1 MLTSDPTFPQTRA
14 SLVANRDTIDSIL
27 GFLRRHFALAV
38 ITTMIAWT
46 GWAIHAQLTASH
58 FVATAKLLVDPDAP
72 TQLANQL
79 ANRQPQAS
87 FPDSNEVPTQVDL
100 LSSDYVA
107 RKVINELD
115 LTHDADLSRSGR
127 LAGIRSSLA
136 RLIGDVRD
144 DDVPAPLVP
153 TMAQLRSYFDHSTD
167 HSEER
172 MRRTLNAFRRNLK
185 IHAVPSSHII
195 DVSFSSS
202 SPKRAAEIAN
212 AVANAIV
219 RLELNADNEA
229 SQKAGAVSQNR
240 LQDLRAQVERAQK
253 DLVEFKSSNNF
264 VSQAQ
269 IRDLVARVQTLRNAY
284 DTALKL
290 DAESQR
296 PDVPVTKTR
305 LIAAAAEPLEPDGA
319 NIALAFAAVTL
330 VGASFGLG
338 LGALRDARDR
348 TFRTRDQVNSLLGV
362 DCLALLPK
370 LKRRNKLRRGNA
382 HAPNKLFSRN
392 NQFIE
397 ALRSVELAIENTNHG
412 LTRSNRTKSNTTIIG
427 VTSALPGE
435 GKSTVAAALAFHMRQ
450 RVKRVLLVDCDM
462 RNPYL
467 SRLLSPKAHSGLS
480 ELTKGDVSRDAVV
493 LSDTNENVNFLP
505 ARSDRRN
512 GHNVPA
518 PVDSLSMRDAFA
530 GLRRQ
535 YDLIFLDLP
544 PLAPVVDA
552 RAIADLIDGYLVV
565 VEWGETKIDIV
576 QHALAHAK
584 SLNDKLMGIVLNKV
598 ELSRLG
604 RYDRHLTEFYS
615 TDYYFKDGHGL
626 WTH

>member
-14 SLVANRDTIDSIL
+14 PLAANLDTIDSIL
-27 GFLRRHFALAV
+27 GFVRRHFALAV
-38 ITTMIAWT
+38 ITAVIAWT
-46 GWAIHAQLTASH
+46 GWAIHAQLTTAH

-72 TQLANQL
+72 AQLANQL
-79 ANRQPQAS
+79 ANRQQTPS
-87 FPDSNEVPTQVDL
+87 FPDTNEVPTQVDL

-107 RKVINELD
+107 RKVINDLD

-136 RLIGDVRD
+136 KLIGGVRD

-153 TMAQLRSYFDHSTD
+153 TMMQLRSYLDHSTD
-167 HSEER
+167 QSADQSEER

-202 SPKRAAEIAN
+202 SPKHAAQIAN
-212 AVANAIV
+212 AVANTMV

-229 SQKAGAVSQNR
+229 TQKAGAVSQSR

-284 DTALKL
+284 HSALKL

-319 NIALAFAAVTL
+319 NVALVFAVVTL
-330 VGASFGLG
+330 FGASFGLG

-348 TFRTRDQVNSLLGV
+348 TFRTRDQVTSLLGV
-362 DCLALLPK
+362 DCVALVPR
-370 LKRRNKLRRGNA
+370 LKRRNKLRRGLNA
-382 HAPNKLFSRN
+382 RTPSKLFSKN
-392 NQFIE
+392 NHFVE
-397 ALRSVELAIENTNHG
+397 ALRSVELAIEQTTHG
-412 LTRSNRTKSNTTIIG
+412 LTRTNTIIG

-450 RVKRVLLVDCDM
+450 RVKHVLLVDCDM

-467 SRLLSPKAHSGLS
+467 SRVLSPKAHSGLS
-480 ELTKGDVSRDAVV
+480 ELTMGDASRDDAV
-493 LSDTNENVNFLP
+493 LNGPTESVNFLP

-512 GHNVPA
+512 GHAAPA
-518 PVDSLSMRDAFA
+518 LVDSYNMRDAFA

-565 VEWGETKIDIV
+565 VEWGETKIDVV

-604 RYDRHLTEFYS
+604 RYDRHLAQFYS
-615 TDYYFKDGHGL
+615 TDYYFKNEHGL